1 MPCPPRISPPLH
13 CARQAAP
20 DDLLGQ
26 GMSPGHEHWKQKSSQ
41 ICLHLCESANTKS
54 CSTLIIS
61 KHSSAEEEISID
73 CIAVTTCWGFTTVG
87 IEYWP
92 SCWCCLWQSWE
103 CRLVGNCPAE
113 LLTVYIDKAFLQG
126 IGEDLCDVGNLRT
139 FVSTTL
145 PQTHP
150 VFLNFGIGLTFLK
163 ICRTSTCLNHT
174 YKGTGNAFSG
184 TYPERGQTSEKWIR
198 DMVSMERVALNSE
211 AYLFSSEV
219 WRIRSSIVTRDVQG
233 WRVR

>member
-73 CIAVTTCWGFTTVG
+73 CTAVTTCWGFTTVG
-87 IEYWP
+87 SIDQAADAACDNLENADWSVIARWSYSLFISTKP
-92 SCWCCLWQSWE
+92 SCRGLGKTY
-103 CRLVGNCPAE
+103 VGKVCFP
-113 LLTVYIDKAFLQG
+113 
-126 IGEDLCDVGNLRT
+126 
-139 FVSTTL
+139 TL

-150 VFLNFGIGLTFLK
+150 SFSKLWDWVDILK
-163 ICRTSTCLNHT
+163 NLS
-174 YKGTGNAFSG
+174 YKYMLKS
-184 TYPERGQTSEKWIR
+184 YI
-198 DMVSMERVALNSE
+198 
-211 AYLFSSEV
+211 
-219 WRIRSSIVTRDVQG
+219 
-233 WRVR
+233 

>member
-126 IGEDLCDVGNLRT
+126 IGEDLCGEPSHVCFHHLASNSPCFSKLWDWVDILKNL
-139 FVSTTL
+139 SYKYM
-145 PQTHP
+145 
-150 VFLNFGIGLTFLK
+150 LK
-163 ICRTSTCLNHT
+163 SYI
-174 YKGTGNAFSG
+174 
-184 TYPERGQTSEKWIR
+184 
-198 DMVSMERVALNSE
+198 
-211 AYLFSSEV
+211 
-219 WRIRSSIVTRDVQG
+219 
-233 WRVR
+233 